1 MFTYRG
7 VLRKM
12 SLKTT
17 LKEIESAGFSYI
29 KVELEAQLR
38 RPYDSDE
45 GEYQTCNDCDGE
57 GNNTCDDCDGEGYN
71 EVELT
76 RPDGSTSDVT
86 EEVTCDECNGGGNHE
101 CSECEGSGEVYR
113 ESDGDD
119 FGNVEY
125 CQRYIED
132 QISPEAKASIIY
144 GRFYNDG
151 SVDSEYTFTIHAKD
165 AHFLPEIVNS
175 FNKLAEAVGNGMDVD
190 GAGMHIAVLPTESNG
205 VYPVRNF
212 ALDDTKLTNFR
223 TEVTKLLPALFIAA
237 TSGNFTRALNYRH
250 PKIDFDKYSAIHIV
264 DGRCLEYR
272 LFETCY
278 QRPDA
283 IFEYLETI
291 ARTLEYYKDP
301 SKKVTNIGKEFVFYD
316 REGIK
321 GFTST
326 PDQVR
331 IIKKQLKMVVGKGVT
346 LKSFMKTREIDLSV
360 QTRSKEFGKKLIRAK
375 ALYQDAKRDYE
386 YRIAQPLSSHE
397 QERWREH
404 REYGYFENSPTREE
418 QIAYIRGISKVGTEE
433 EFVNRNVLSMRLAAS
448 VSC

>member
-1 MFTYRG
+1 
-7 VLRKM
+7 M
-12 SLKTT
+12 SLKQTV
-17 LKEIESAGFSYI
+17 KEIEEAGFSYI

-38 RPYDSDE
+38 RPYDSED
-45 GEYQTCNDCDGE
+45 GEYQTCEDCDGE
-57 GNNTCDDCDGEGYN
+57 GSHACEDCDSEGYI

-86 EEVTCDECNGGGNHE
+86 EEITCDECSGSGNHE

-113 ESDGDD
+113 ESSGDD
-119 FGNVEY
+119 FGSVEH
-125 CQRYIED
+125 CQEFIESH
-132 QISPEAKASIIY
+132 ISPEAKAAIIY

-165 AHFLPEIVNS
+165 AHFLPEIVDS
-175 FNKLAEAVGNGMDVD
+175 FNALAKEVGNGMDVD

-205 VYPVRNF
+205 TYPVRNF

-264 DGRCLEYR
+264 DGRCLEFR

-278 QRPDA
+278 QRPEA

-301 SKKVTNIGKEFVFYD
+301 TKKVEAMGKEFVFYD
-316 REGIK
+316 REGIR
-321 GFTST
+321 GFTAT

-346 LKSFMKTREIDLSV
+346 LKSFTKTRELDLSV
-360 QTRSKEFGKKLIRAK
+360 QSRNKDFSKKLARAK

-386 YRIAQPLSSHE
+386 YRVSQPMS
-397 QERWREH
+397 ERERRAYRENQD
-404 REYGYFENSPTREE
+404 YGYFNSEWNEE
-418 QIAYIRGISKVGTEE
+418 QKIAYIKGLSEVGTEE
-433 EFVNRNVLSMRLAAS
+433 QFVNRNVLSMRLAAS